1 MISGLLLLLIS
12 IFCIAPADKVSDDP
26 HPILTRYREKL
37 MASPGMSYT
46 LTYRMKF
53 FSKDDTIQSVINGYL
68 WREADDTLYGGQ
80 FVLVRDS
87 MWAAYNGHMIYSGD
101 TTGHK
106 LVQADPAI
114 YERLYLENTG
124 WDEMIYKNFLRVP
137 DRAEFELLQHPDL
150 DIRWQ
155 DTVLHNI
162 PYVVAGIYFPDDEG
176 FTDMVYS
183 FYFNQNTALLDAK
196 QLVMQFQGNWQYKYW
211 SYSNYRFTDKPE
223 LRYLEREFLN
233 GFFNVVDYD
242 ADRGQQ
248 WREEMTR
255 IDALTGKY
263 MLQDERFDLR
273 NIDAELVLLD
283 FWYMSCFPC
292 IKSIPLVNTLYEKY
306 TDKGVAI
313 YGVNMFDEEEKQR
326 DRMVKFLQNNPMSY
340 RTVLV
345 DKDAKKG
352 ILVHGYPSII
362 ILDRTGEI
370 LYSKVGYSPELV
382 ENMSV
387 VIDSLLAR

>member
-1 MISGLLLLLIS
+1 
-12 IFCIAPADKVSDDP
+12 
-26 HPILTRYREKL
+26 
-37 MASPGMSYT
+37 
-46 LTYRMKF
+46 
-53 FSKDDTIQSVINGYL
+53 
-68 WREADDTLYGGQ
+68 
-80 FVLVRDS
+80 
-87 MWAAYNGHMIYSGD
+87 
-101 TTGHK
+101 
-106 LVQADPAI
+106 
-114 YERLYLENTG
+114 
-124 WDEMIYKNFLRVP
+124 
-137 DRAEFELLQHPDL
+137 PDL

-248 WREEMTR
+248 RREEMTR

-273 NIDAELVLLD
+273 NIDAELVLL
-283 FWYMSCFPC
+283 
-292 IKSIPLVNTLYEKY
+292 
-306 TDKGVAI
+306 
-313 YGVNMFDEEEKQR
+313 
-326 DRMVKFLQNNPMSY
+326 
-340 RTVLV
+340 
-345 DKDAKKG
+345 
-352 ILVHGYPSII
+352 
-362 ILDRTGEI
+362 
-370 LYSKVGYSPELV
+370 
-382 ENMSV
+382 
-387 VIDSLLAR
+387 